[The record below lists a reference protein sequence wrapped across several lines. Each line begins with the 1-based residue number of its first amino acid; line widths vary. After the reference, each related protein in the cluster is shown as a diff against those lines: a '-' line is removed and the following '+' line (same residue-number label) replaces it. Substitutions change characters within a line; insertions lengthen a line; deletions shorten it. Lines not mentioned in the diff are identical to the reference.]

1 MEGIKDF
8 ILSRTAMAAAIG
20 SGLAVFGSYFLYK
33 NVKDTI
39 KIEKI
44 ASLIEIDEEAFK
56 QANFIGK
63 KPLLQIVSESQEI
76 VADEI
81 KIQEKKFMK
90 KAQQLL
96 KQKEYQEYADILLE
110 FEDFRVLKQLE
121 ALNQLRD
128 YLGISE
134 EIFNKNLQQINQ
146 SMLIQNQNFIE
157 EYKEVVNNKQLQ
169 IYQKEVGDSKLL
181 KQDFLSFLCL
191 IEEHLVNI
199 LEKNEKIFDI
209 VIKRIVEKLPEID
222 ILYPCMETLAYQ
234 LFQIQ
239 TNFSIYEV
247 KQVQKKFQNIFI
259 ENKNQNSQKL
269 SKQLETSFKKLEKSI
284 VNFLEV
290 KHRNEVAK
298 LVKK

>member
-1 MEGIKDF
+1 METLKDI
-8 ILSRTAMAAAIG
+8 ILSKTAVAAAIG
-20 SGLAVFGSYFLYK
+20 SGLALFGSYFLYQ
-33 NVKDTI
+33 NVKETI

-76 VADEI
+76 VADTI
-81 KIQEKKFMK
+81 KIQEKKFIK
-90 KAQQLL
+90 KALQLL
-96 KQKEYQEYADILLE
+96 KQKEYLEYADILLE
-110 FEDFRVLKQLE
+110 LENFRVQKQLE
-121 ALNQLRD
+121 ALNQLRE
-128 YLGISE
+128 YLGVSE

-146 SMLIQNQNFIE
+146 SMLIQNQNFID

-169 IYQKEVGDSKLL
+169 IYQKEVEDSELL

-191 IEEHLVNI
+191 LEEHLVNI
-199 LEKNEKIFDI
+199 LEKNEKIFDV

-222 ILYPCMETLAYQ
+222 IIYPCMEALAYQ

-239 TNFSIYEV
+239 TSFSIYEV
-247 KQVQKKFQNIFI
+247 KQTQKKFQNIFK
-259 ENKNQNSQKL
+259 ENKSQNSQKL
-269 SKQLETSFKKLEKSI
+269 QKQLETCFAKLEKSI
-284 VNFLEV
+284 IDFLQV